1 VEKLYSLPGTI
12 ILGLDAVRTNLE
24 QALGRPDIPQ
34 DLQVNLTKLCE
45 ALGTFIQDAREAQ
58 KELDPTYSSE

>member
-1 VEKLYSLPGTI
+1 MEKLYSLPGTI

-24 QALGRPDIPQ
+24 QALGRPDIPK

-45 ALGTFIQDAREAQ
+45 ALGTFIQHACEAQ
-58 KELDPTYSSE
+58 KELDPTYSG